1 MNYLKLDTTTN
12 EYNYSF
18 PFHKLKKYRLE
29 NFLSKDE
36 MANKIGIGVKTYSRL
51 ELGNYFPKKHI
62 HVKNAKAICE
72 FIKKEQL

>member
-1 MNYLKLDTTTN
+1 MNYIQFNKDTN

-18 PFHKLKKYRLE
+18 PYHKLKKYRLE

-62 HVKNAKAICE
+62 HVKNAKAIYE